1 LKTNNFQLSTNN
13 SLMRKALIITYYWPP
28 SGGSGVQRWMYF
40 CKYLKDFGITPVV
53 VTVDVKKASYRY
65 IDQSFNDLV
74 KDVEVHKTGT
84 WEPLKLYSKL
94 TSGDSQSAIPLG
106 FSGESKPTLFQ
117 KISRAIRG
125 NLFIPDS
132 RIGWVRFAY
141 KEAKKIITDQNIDVV
156 ITTGPPHSA
165 HLVGLKLKK
174 KFDVRWIADFRDP
187 WTDLYYN
194 KLLYR
199 TGYAQKKDEKLEL
212 KVLQSAD
219 LVLTVGPSMGKHLV
233 QKGNINPSK
242 VHFIYNGYDE
252 NDYKDV
258 KVSADPN
265 FFTITHIG
273 VLSPAQPITPFLNAV
288 RHFINKN
295 HPICSH
301 LKFRI
306 VGNVTE
312 DIVIEIK
319 NAVPEIKLDF
329 INYVPKKEAVEY
341 MLSSDLLLN
350 SLAEMDNS
358 ELLISGKLMEYIAA
372 NKPILCLGNPNG
384 DAANLLKE
392 FDNSKVFDRKDSAQI
407 IEYLDKL
414 FYNWTSKLVNT
425 VMSDN
430 YQKYSR
436 YETTRQLAELIN
448 TKL

>member
-1 LKTNNFQLSTNN
+1 
-13 SLMRKALIITYYWPP
+13 MRKALIITYYWPP

-40 CKYLKDFGITPVV
+40 AKYLQNFGITPIV
-53 VTVDVKKASYRY
+53 VTVDEKKASYRN

-74 KDVEVHKTGT
+74 KDVEVHKTRT

-141 KEAKKIITDQNIDVV
+141 KEAKKIIAQEKIDLV

-174 KFDVRWIADFRDP
+174 EFKVSWIADFRDP

-194 KLLYR
+194 KFLYR
-199 TGYAQKKDEKLEL
+199 LGFAQKKDEKLER

-219 LVLTVGPSMGKHLV
+219 LVLTVGPSMGQHLV
-233 QKGNINPSK
+233 QKGNISPSK

-252 NDYKDV
+252 NDFKDLKANV
-258 KVSADPN
+258 DSN
-265 FFTITHIG
+265 FFTISHIG
-273 VLSPAQPITPFLNAV
+273 VLSHSQPITPFLNAV
-288 RHFINKN
+288 RHFIKN
-295 HPICSH
+295 DHPICRH
-301 LKFRI
+301 LKLRI
-306 VGNVTE
+306 VGNVTD
-312 DIVIEIK
+312 DIVDEIK
-319 NAVPEIKLDF
+319 NAVPEINLDF
-329 INYVPKKEAVEY
+329 ISYVPKKKAIEY
-341 MLSSDLLLN
+341 MLSSDLLFN
-350 SLAEMDNS
+350 SLAEMANS

-392 FDNSKVFDRKDSAQI
+392 FENSKVFDRKDSAQI

-414 FYNWTSKLVNT
+414 FYNWINKKVD
-425 VMSDN
+425 VIKSDK
-430 YQKYSR
+430 YQLYSR
-436 YETTRQLAELIN
+436 YETSRQLAELIN

>member
-1 LKTNNFQLSTNN
+1 MQ
-13 SLMRKALIITYYWPP
+13 KALIITYYWPP

-40 CKYLKDFGITPVV
+40 SKYLKDFGITPVV
-53 VTVDVKKASYRY
+53 VTVDEKKASYRY

-106 FSGESKPTLFQ
+106 FTGESKPTLFQ

-141 KEAKKIITDQNIDVV
+141 KEAKKIIADQNIDVV

-174 KFDVRWIADFRDP
+174 RFDVHWIADFRDP

-199 TGYAQKKDEKLEL
+199 IGLSKRKDENLER
-212 KVLQSAD
+212 KVLQTAD
-219 LVLTVGPSMGKHLV
+219 LVLTVGPSMRQHLI
-233 QKGNINPSK
+233 QKGNINPDK

-258 KVSADPN
+258 NVFGDPH
-265 FFTITHIG
+265 FFTISHIG
-273 VLSPAQPITPFLNAV
+273 VLSPAQPITQFLNAV
-288 RHFINKN
+288 RHFINNN
-295 HPICSH
+295 HPICKY
-301 LKFRI
+301 LRLRI

-312 DIVIEIK
+312 DIVTEIK
-319 NAVPEIKLDF
+319 NAVPEIKLEF
-329 INYVPKKEAVEY
+329 ISYVPKKEAIEY

-392 FDNSKVFDRKDSAQI
+392 FDDSIVVDRKDSEKI
-407 IEYLDKL
+407 IEFLDKL
-414 FYNWTSKLVNT
+414 FYNWNNKKVDF
-425 VMSDN
+425 VKSDK
-430 YQKYSR
+430 YQSYSR